1 MFSDTGPNAKIA
13 AEPCFCNRGTYYDI
27 DTKTCPPCPR
37 GKYQDESAVKVTEC
51 TKKCSVGKYGDQQ
64 GTKSDDDC
72 KLCSAGKWS
81 NTEGQTVDNH
91 CINCD
96 KGKYSIA
103 GEGQTTIDVCD
114 NFCSPGKWS
123 DKEGHTSDDRCTECA
138 EGKYST
144 AGEGET
150 TVDVCDNLCS
160 PGRYSKATGLTSND
174 NCTACVSGK
183 YSVEVGAGTNICKI
197 CSALKDRR
205 LISWITLELPKY
217 QHNYQYAPSFLFM
230 MFLTGVLLFFFSMS
244 VAETPAQ
251 CIINSTHGMTL

>member
-91 CINCD
+91 CINCA

-103 GEGQTTIDVCD
+103 GEGQTTI
-114 NFCSPGKWS
+114 
-123 DKEGHTSDDRCTECA
+123 
-138 EGKYST
+138 
-144 AGEGET
+144 
-150 TVDVCDNLCS
+150 DVCDNLCS